1 MYLRVFA
8 LSALSVLL
16 ANTAKPQSDS
26 FATGVERFTSLGSC
40 AGSDEL
46 AIDAEHHFVMR
57 CSTAAISAPVSGAFS
72 GIDASNIVPGS
83 DLCGPA
89 NLPVAGQSIQEL
101 STGVLIMG
109 LVLFVVGLTD
119 RRIRKRRRPKR

>member
-8 LSALSVLL
+8 LSVLSVSL
-16 ANTAKPQSDS
+16 ASTAKPQSHS
-26 FATGVERFTSLGSC
+26 FKTGVEHFTSLGSC
-40 AGSDEL
+40 TGSGEL
-46 AIDAEHHFVMR
+46 AIDTAHHFVMR
-57 CSTAAISAPVSGAFS
+57 CSTVAISAPITGAPS
-72 GIDASNIVPGS
+72 GIQESNIVPGS